1 MFNDGLLK
9 VRPEGGYD
17 VVDDPNERK
26 QLQELNAHMSK
37 SKFESHIDS
46 ASQIS
51 ESFNNPIL
59 QDGEKDGGGMMQS

>member
-37 SKFESHIDS
+37 SKFESQADS
-46 ASQIS
+46 DS
-51 ESFNNPIL
+51 
-59 QDGEKDGGGMMQS
+59 